1 MPEHDTSERDTRE
14 HDDTSQPNAA
24 ATDALVE
31 RWFFESFHGSAIARS
46 TEAWNVAHAA
56 KEELKRRLATL
67 AAQPDAA
74 TP

>member
-1 MPEHDTSERDTRE
+1 MPEHDTPDTE
-14 HDDTSQPNAA
+14 AT

-31 RWFFESFHGSAIARS
+31 RWFFESFHGSPVARS
-46 TEAWNVAHAA
+46 TEAWNLVHAA